1 MLRVIKGP
9 PLRANSHLKMF
20 YPLDPLFLPGGAG
33 APEEPRHHGEDHEA
47 EGRRPHLHELQI
59 D

>member
-1 MLRVIKGP
+1 
-9 PLRANSHLKMF
+9 MF